1 MQHEHT
7 VNSASKDESK
17 FNKVLPMDP
26 HVGTSW
32 GTLEEL
38 GKAMLYR

>member
-17 FNKVLPMDP
+17 FNKVLTMDP
-26 HVGTSW
+26 RV

-38 GKAMLYR
+38 GKAILYH